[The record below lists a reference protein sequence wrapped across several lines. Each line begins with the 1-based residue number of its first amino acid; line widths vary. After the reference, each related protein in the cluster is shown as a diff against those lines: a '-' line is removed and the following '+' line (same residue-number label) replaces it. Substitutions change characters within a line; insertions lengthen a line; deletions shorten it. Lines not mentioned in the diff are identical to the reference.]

1 MARLKMAG
9 ALFKLNRAKAG
20 NTRNPR
26 IRKRNWLYL
35 LPHFRENRSPFISYH
50 FFPTHNPLIP
60 PFHILQPFSTL
71 VIINFFW
78 IFPVYTLLI
87 QNPFYKCPWF
97 NGFST
102 ILLPNL
108 PSPWQ
113 NKENGMPKGVIS
125 TRFNIVEK
133 GESVELWF

>member
-20 NTRNPR
+20 NTRNPG

-35 LPHFRENRSPFISYH
+35 LPHFREPVYLFH
-50 FFPTHNPLIP
+50 TTFFPPITLLLRHFTFPNPS
-60 PFHILQPFSTL
+60 QTL

-102 ILLPNL
+102 IPLPNL

-113 NKENGMPKGVIS
+113 NKREWNAERVIS